1 MKKRTAVR
9 TLRPRYLEI
18 EGLQSFKELQVVD
31 FDKLGETGLFGIFGP
46 TGSGKSTILDAITL
60 ALYGNV
66 QRALR
71 GTQGII
77 NTNSNSLKV
86 VFAFDLVKNG
96 TRKTYRVERTYRRK
110 KDSENSAEARTA
122 RLFTVVDGMEI
133 PLADKTSE
141 VTEKVEELLGLTLDD
156 FTRSVVLPQN
166 KFQEFLFLEKVKKR
180 EMLERIFYLEEYGKR
195 LSEKVSRRISIIKN
209 ELSRVQGGMSAL
221 GDISEKTL
229 VEAESMLKAAH
240 EMKEEIDKELKLLE
254 VQYNESKEI
263 WELVSE
269 LALVNDKE
277 EKHKAV
283 QDEIDA
289 KKKLLESSIR
299 AEGLVD
305 VIKKY
310 REFDKELENTR
321 KELDLTCTQFET
333 ACKKLEEAKK
343 QHQEILREVETERP
357 KLIEERTKL
366 LNALEMKKELDII
379 DQKLK
384 DLRREYLDLREKL
397 LEKEKVINDRK
408 LSIEAADKKE
418 QEYRQEIEK
427 YKVDIDYRNDVL
439 FAVRLMDELDDIRNE
454 KEKIQSR
461 YNELALRTDELEKG
475 LKEIEKQRLATQEEL
490 NKLKV
495 LQEAHEKA
503 KPCERNEIIKEIG
516 VSHELKGLI
525 GVIKSAKSEAESV
538 SDKLNALMCQAGKAK
553 EDYGKSLKKKA
564 RLEAVLEELRQRVED
579 LREKYE
585 RNAAYMLARNLKEGE
600 PCPVCGSKSHPEPA
614 VLACDSNTDN
624 IGEELKAARESL
636 TEKEKEA
643 RNIENECIKQDEQL
657 KSLENLIMQAKSDLA
672 KRELEYKTLY
682 SKLPADMQCMELDA
696 VEEAI
701 EAGRLQNEL
710 KLRKVEEWEVRL
722 EEIKTDINKLNDVLS
737 GQLMEEKSKKA
748 ELDIVRDNL
757 DQVESALKEAESRKE
772 KTVKSY
778 KELAGKL
785 NIENARDENKR
796 IQENDRKHQMLQKQL
811 EQLQENRKT
820 LQRELE
826 RLTEEKQELSGRLVE
841 VENDGKNLKM
851 QRLKEEQKI
860 RDIAGD
866 NDIER
871 RIEDIDKRILVLA
884 QNEKESGEQVK
895 LIEQQYNMLNTR
907 KITLQNQLEFLNKNL
922 LSEKSRLDA
931 LLDEKGFESVEEAEN
946 ALMEKERQEALN
958 KEIQEYENEGRNLEA
973 QKRMIFSKL
982 NNRSITEEE
991 WDLISRTYEEK
1002 KMQREEAVLAFER
1015 EKNNYNAIRNNF
1027 EKWVELNR
1035 QHKEYSRKNEM
1046 LEQIQKLLKGNSFVE
1061 FISEER
1067 LRYVAREAS
1076 ETLGV
1081 LTKYRYALELD
1092 TDNGF
1097 IIRDNANGGVHRLVT
1112 SLSGGETFLTSLSLA
1127 LALSKQI
1134 QLKGQSPLEFFFLD
1148 EGFGTLDSSLLD
1160 TVIDSLERI
1169 STSERVIGIISHVP
1183 EVRNRIARRLIVE
1196 PPSSDG
1202 SGSKVRIEKA

>member
-1 MKKRTAVR
+1 MKKRMEMR
-9 TLRPRYLEI
+9 ILRPRYLEI
-18 EGLQSFKELQVVD
+18 EGLQSFKELQVID

-86 VFAFDLVKNG
+86 AFTFDLVKNG

-122 RLFTVVDGMEI
+122 RLFTVIDGKEI

-141 VTEKVEELLGLTLDD
+141 VTEKVVELLGLTLDD

-166 KFQEFLFLEKVKKR
+166 KFQEFLFLEKAKKR

-195 LSEKVSRRISIIKN
+195 LSEKVSKKISAIKN
-209 ELSRVQGGMSAL
+209 ELSRIQGGMTAL
-221 GDISEKTL
+221 GDISEKAL
-229 VEAESMLKAAH
+229 MEAESRLKTAH
-240 EMKEEIDKELKLLE
+240 EMKEELDKEFKILE
-254 VQYNESKEI
+254 IQYIESKEI

-269 LALVNDKE
+269 LSFVRDKE
-277 EKHKAV
+277 EKHLSI
-283 QDEIDA
+283 QNEIDA
-289 KKKLLESSIR
+289 KKRLLESSVR

-310 REFDKELENTR
+310 REFGKELENTR

-333 ACKKLEEAKK
+333 ACIKLEEARNR
-343 QHQEILREVETERP
+343 HEEILREIEAEKPR
-357 KLIEERTKL
+357 LIEERTKL
-366 LNALEMKKELDII
+366 LSALDIKKELDNI
-379 DQKLK
+379 DLKLK
-384 DLRREYLDLREKL
+384 DLRKEYLDLKQKL
-397 LEKEKVINDRK
+397 LEKDKVINERK

-427 YKVDIDYRNDVL
+427 CKVDVDYRNDVL
-439 FAVRLMDELDDIRNE
+439 FAVRLMDEMDGIRAE
-454 KEKIQSR
+454 KERIQSR
-461 YNELALRTDELEKG
+461 YNELALRTDELEKR
-475 LKEIEKQRLATQEEL
+475 LKEIEKHRLATQEEL
-490 NKLKV
+490 KKLRE

-503 KPCERNEIIKEIG
+503 KPGEKSEIIKEIG
-516 VSHELKGLI
+516 VNHELKGLI
-525 GVIKSAKSEAESV
+525 GIIKSAKSEADSA

-553 EDYGKSLKKKA
+553 EDYEKSLEEKA
-564 RLEAVLEELRQRVED
+564 RLEAELEEFKHRVEV

-600 PCPVCGSKSHPEPA
+600 PCPVCGSKSHPAPA
-614 VLACDSNTDN
+614 VPACDSRVDK
-624 IGEELKAARESL
+624 IEEELKAAQERLE
-636 TEKEKEA
+636 EKEKEV
-643 RNIENECIKQDEQL
+643 RNAENKCIKQDEQL
-657 KSLENLIMQAKSDLA
+657 KTLENLIVQAKSELA
-672 KRELEYKTLY
+672 KRELECKTLC
-682 SKLPADMQCMELDA
+682 SRLPVDMQGMEPDD
-696 VEEAI
+696 VEAAI
-701 EAGRLQNEL
+701 EAGRQQNEL
-710 KLRKVEEWEVRL
+710 KLRKVEEWENRL
-722 EEIKTDINKLNDVLS
+722 DEIKADIARLNDILS
-737 GQLMEEKSKKA
+737 GQLVEENSKRA
-748 ELDIVRDNL
+748 ESEVVKENFA
-757 DQVESALKEAESRKE
+757 QAESALKEVESNNE
-772 KTVKSY
+772 KTEKMLNEIVKR
-778 KELAGKL
+778 L
-785 NIENARDENKR
+785 NIENPRDENKK
-796 IQENDRKHQMLQKQL
+796 IQENDRKHQMMLKQL
-811 EQLQENRKT
+811 EALQENRKK
-820 LQRELE
+820 LQRDLE
-826 RLTEEKQELSGRLVE
+826 QLIEEKQKLSGRLVE

-851 QRLKEEQKI
+851 QKLKEEQRI

-866 NDIER
+866 NNIEWK
-871 RIEDIDKRILVLA
+871 IEDIDKRILALDR
-884 QNEKESGEQVK
+884 NEKESGEQVK
-895 LIEQQYNMLNTR
+895 LLEQQFNLLNTR
-907 KITLQNQLEFLNKNL
+907 KITLQNQLEFLDKNL
-922 LSEKSRLDA
+922 HNEKSRLNA
-931 LLDEKGFESVEEAEN
+931 LLDEKGFGSVEEAEN
-946 ALMEKERQEALN
+946 ALMEKEQQEALY

-973 QKRMIFSKL
+973 QKRMIISKL

-991 WDLISRTYEEK
+991 WNLISSAYEEK
-1002 KMQREEAVLAFER
+1002 KMKREEAVLAFER
-1015 EKNNYNAIRNNF
+1015 EKNNYNVIKSNF
-1027 EKWVELNR
+1027 AKWVELNR
-1035 QHKEYSRKNEM
+1035 QHKEFSRKNEM
-1046 LEQIQKLLKGNSFVE
+1046 MEQIQKLLKGNSFVE

-1092 TDNGF
+1092 TENGF

-1148 EGFGTLDSSLLD
+1148 EGFGTLDSGLLD
-1160 TVIDSLERI
+1160 IVIDSLERI

-1196 PPSSDG
+1196 PPSTDG
-1202 SGSKVRIEKA
+1202 TGSKVRIERA